1 MKETPCHVGESGQK
15 KVLRGT
21 DKKLPQPNRRDKNC
35 EPEAPIHDDAFLHG
49 ATNPDFSRAAK
60 PRVDWAV
67 ARHFRTPKCDDTIS
81 LPSAG
86 DFADFAQGAGENFRI
101 DELLGV
107 HCCL

>member
-1 MKETPCHVGESGQK
+1 MKSSSGLHQE
-15 KVLRGT
+15 LRERILNLSGVT
-21 DKKLPQPNRRDKNC
+21 EQQN
-35 EPEAPIHDDAFLHG
+35 AGIHDDAFFHR

-86 DFADFAQGAGENFRI
+86 DFADFAQRAGENFRI